1 AARVAVDE
9 GPLYPVVVLDRAVR
23 LAHDVEDPLPV
34 SVAELA
40 PDLPRSLA
48 ERDGVDSLHL
58 DEEHPD
64 QVHAI
69 SVRHRRTRSEDNPV
83 EIDVETE
90 EETLGANPTD
100 NPTTIPNSCISSL
113 L

>member
-1 AARVAVDE
+1 M
-9 GPLYPVVVLDRAVR
+9 VLDRAVSFPQDLQDS
-23 LAHDVEDPLPV
+23 LAV
-34 SVAELA
+34 SVAEA
-40 PDLPRSLA
+40 AADLTVPLT
-48 ERDGVDSLHL
+48 ECDGVDSLHL